1 MVNAAM
7 KCVVVVG
14 AVVALAAVVAA
25 GNEEERGLTIR
36 GLESPFS
43 VGEAEELTMR
53 RFEAW
58 AKDLEREYAHEE
70 EKMSRFAI
78 FKENMEY
85 ATKANEVRA
94 CMPPPGSTRGPRP
107 EERNPLSP
115 NSRHGICAVCDH
127 TVHFIIQEYI
137 YIYTRHDATL
147 SRHHGE
153 GRTAPKEY
161 EREDGEDS
169 CTDTNRH
176 TTLNFPLSSCV
187 SLSLSLCVC
196 VCM

>member
-94 CMPPPGSTRGPRP
+94 CMPLPGSTRGPRP
-107 EERNPLSP
+107 EERNPLSLSLP
-115 NSRHGICAVCDH
+115 ILDMVSAQYAITPSISSFKNI
-127 TVHFIIQEYI
+127 YI
-137 YIYTRHDATL
+137 YIYAT
-147 SRHHGE
+147 
-153 GRTAPKEY
+153 
-161 EREDGEDS
+161 
-169 CTDTNRH
+169 
-176 TTLNFPLSSCV
+176 
-187 SLSLSLCVC
+187 
-196 VCM
+196 

>member
-107 EERNPLSP
+107 ERNPLSLSLSQFSTWYLRSMRSHRP
-115 NSRHGICAVCDH
+115 FHHSRI
-127 TVHFIIQEYI
+127 YI
-137 YIYTRHDATL
+137 YIYAT
-147 SRHHGE
+147 
-153 GRTAPKEY
+153 
-161 EREDGEDS
+161 
-169 CTDTNRH
+169 
-176 TTLNFPLSSCV
+176 
-187 SLSLSLCVC
+187 
-196 VCM
+196 